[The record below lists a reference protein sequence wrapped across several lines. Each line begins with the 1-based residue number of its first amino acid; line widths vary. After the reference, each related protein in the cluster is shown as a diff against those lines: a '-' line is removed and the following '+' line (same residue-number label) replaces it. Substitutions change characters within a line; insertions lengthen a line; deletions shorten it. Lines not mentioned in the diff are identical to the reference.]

1 MKNGKSPRV
10 GVKLIVNVVFF
21 KLTFGLA
28 GFVKKFDIPEAVMLI
43 KVIKP
48 FGLGSETE
56 TVIDC
61 AKDWLKSTLK
71 GLSTNCIIGGTEAF
85 IF

>member
-1 MKNGKSPRV
+1 M
-10 GVKLIVNVVFF
+10 FF
-21 KLTFGLA
+21 KLTFGFT

-48 FGLGSETE
+48 FELGSETE

-61 AKDWLKSTLK
+61 NKDWLKSTLK
-71 GLSTNCIIGGTEAF
+71 GLLTICIVGGTEAF

>member
-1 MKNGKSPRV
+1 
-10 GVKLIVNVVFF
+10 VVFF
-21 KLTFGLA
+21 KLTFGFT

-48 FGLGSETE
+48 FELGSETE

-61 AKDWLKSTLK
+61 NKD
-71 GLSTNCIIGGTEAF
+71 
-85 IF
+85 

>member
-1 MKNGKSPRV
+1 
-10 GVKLIVNVVFF
+10 
-21 KLTFGLA
+21 
-28 GFVKKFDIPEAVMLI
+28 VMFI

-71 GLSTNCIIGGTEAF
+71 GLLTNCIIGGTEAF